1 MERDT
6 GETDEN
12 VNREEEDVE
21 NHRKSAPLHLFVKL
35 VRQQKSKTCHAC
47 EREKEK
53 KSTWSEVHIISKRPV
68 TTRLYGV
75 AMGKKRKEKPKK
87 ILCFFSSI
95 GIAAFFLTTTGAKN

>member
-47 EREKEK
+47 EREKERRARVRGSHYFKAAGHNKIVWSRNWK
-53 KSTWSEVHIISKRPV
+53 K
-68 TTRLYGV
+68 
-75 AMGKKRKEKPKK
+75 KKRK
-87 ILCFFSSI
+87 
-95 GIAAFFLTTTGAKN
+95 N